1 MTSASS
7 TIYAPA
13 RQRLPAWSATALA
26 SASVFWFVATVIGQ
40 SIFAIYILALY
51 GGSAV
56 RGNFKGWNQV
66 MTHGHVPGD
75 TAGNLV
81 TGIHLLLALVIM
93 LGGALQLLPQLRRR
107 APVFHRW
114 NGRVYLTGAVV
125 AALSGLY
132 MVWWRGA
139 VGDMVQH
146 LGTSLNAVLVLLF
159 AGMALWRALQRDFAA
174 HSRWALRLFLAVSG
188 VWFFRV
194 GLMFWIAIHG
204 GPAGFNPDTFTGP
217 SLSFLAYAQ
226 YLLPLAVLQLYLLCR
241 AHGGAATRFGMAALL
256 VLCTLA
262 MSMGIFVATMGM
274 WLPSIKL

>member
-1 MTSASS
+1 MPSA
-7 TIYAPA
+7 TATLPA
-13 RQRLPAWSATALA
+13 RPQLQSWSITALA
-26 SASVFWFVATVIGQ
+26 SATTFWFVATVIGQ
-40 SIFAIYILALY
+40 SIFAVYILALY

-56 RGNFKGWNQV
+56 RGNFKGWNHV

-81 TGIHLLLALVIM
+81 TGAHLLLAFVIM
-93 LGGALQLLPQLRRR
+93 LGGMVQLVPQVRRR

-114 NGRVYLTGAVV
+114 NGRVYLAGAVV

-204 GPAGFNPDTFTGP
+204 GPSGFNPDTFTGP
-217 SLSFLAYAQ
+217 ALSFLAYAQ

-241 AHGGAATRFGMAALL
+241 THGGTAARFGMAAVL

-262 MSMGIFVATMGM
+262 MSLGIVVATMGM
-274 WLPSIKL
+274 WLPNIKW

>member
-1 MTSASS
+1 M
-7 TIYAPA
+7 P
-13 RQRLPAWSATALA
+13 SATATLPA
-26 SASVFWFVATVIGQ
+26 PPQLQGWSITALVSATTFWFAATVIGQ
-40 SIFAIYILALY
+40 GIFAVYILALY

-56 RGNFKGWNQV
+56 RGNFKGWNHV
-66 MTHGHVPGD
+66 MTRGHVPGD

-81 TGIHLLLALVIM
+81 TGAHLLLALIVM
-93 LGGALQLLPQLRRR
+93 LGGALQLAPPIRRR
-107 APVFHRW
+107 MPVFHRW
-114 NGRVYLTGAVV
+114 NGRIYLAGAVV

-132 MVWWRGA
+132 MVWLRGA

-194 GLMFWIAIHG
+194 GLMFWIALHG
-204 GPAGFNPDTFTGP
+204 GPSGFNPDTFTGP
-217 SLSFLAYAQ
+217 FLSFLSYAQ

-241 AHGGAATRFGMAALL
+241 AHGGTAARFGMAAVL

-262 MSMGIFVATMGM
+262 MSIGIAVATMGM
-274 WLPSIKL
+274 WLPSIKW

>member
-1 MTSASS
+1 M
-7 TIYAPA
+7 P
-13 RQRLPAWSATALA
+13 SATATLPA
-26 SASVFWFVATVIGQ
+26 PPQLQGRSITALVSATTFWFAATVIGQ
-40 SIFAIYILALY
+40 GIFAVYILALY

-56 RGNFKGWNQV
+56 RGNFKGWNHV

-81 TGIHLLLALVIM
+81 TGAHLLLALIVM
-93 LGGALQLLPQLRRR
+93 LGGALQLAPPIRRR
-107 APVFHRW
+107 MPVFHRW
-114 NGRVYLTGAVV
+114 NGRIYLAGAVV

-132 MVWWRGA
+132 MVLLRGA

-194 GLMFWIAIHG
+194 GLMFWIALHG
-204 GPAGFNPDTFTGP
+204 GPSGFNPDTFTGP
-217 SLSFLAYAQ
+217 FLSFLSYAQ

-241 AHGGAATRFGMAALL
+241 AHGGTAARFGMAAVLL
-256 VLCTLA
+256 LCTLA
-262 MSMGIFVATMGM
+262 MSIGIAVATMGM
-274 WLPSIKL
+274 WLPSIKW